1 MTNTYISVWLCP
13 LTTQLGCGQHCD
25 CLKIWNINPSLCSF
39 HPLLPSAHKTQV
51 CGIQVKFNC
60 GQATL
65 IDFTEW
71 DVDVLL
77 VINLSCSTLCWN
89 ILSHRKKK
97 SVTLGWVNVV
107 SKKHIVLD
115 DSSFYPFHNPFS
127 SFNHQAAFSFGFWC
141 FFFLIIF
148 YFPFFPLLQQ
158 NTYSNFLSFFFLFF
172 FCVLLLLNHSV
183 DFNEI
188 TLRVVWYR
196 RGGGRQPKVTNL
208 DF

>member
-1 MTNTYISVWLCP
+1 MTVHFILFIIPLVHLITRLHSV
-13 LTTQLGCGQHCD
+13 LG
-25 CLKIWNINPSLCSF
+25 
-39 HPLLPSAHKTQV
+39 
-51 CGIQVKFNC
+51 
-60 GQATL
+60 
-65 IDFTEW
+65 
-71 DVDVLL
+71 
-77 VINLSCSTLCWN
+77 
-89 ILSHRKKK
+89 
-97 SVTLGWVNVV
+97 
-107 SKKHIVLD
+107 
-115 DSSFYPFHNPFS
+115 
-127 SFNHQAAFSFGFWC
+127 FGV
-141 FFFLIIF
+141 FLIIF

>member
-39 HPLLPSAHKTQV
+39 PPFPSLCSQNPGVWYSGKIY
-51 CGIQVKFNC
+51 CGE
-60 GQATL
+60 ATL

-141 FFFLIIF
+141 FFFF
-148 YFPFFPLLQQ
+148 NYFLF
-158 NTYSNFLSFFFLFF
+158 SFFSSSSTEYIF
-172 FCVLLLLNHSV
+172 
-183 DFNEI
+183 
-188 TLRVVWYR
+188 
-196 RGGGRQPKVTNL
+196 
-208 DF
+208 